1 MMQLTM
7 YIDGKWKNPSK
18 DNKRDIINPA
28 NGEVIAEAAEGTAE
42 DAKEAISQAKRA
54 FQDGEW
60 PEMAPAERAE
70 YLYRIAAKLDENHD
84 ELTRLETL
92 DNGKTHTEASF
103 DVTEA
108 ADCFRYYAGLIRAPE
123 GQAVDAPESTHTMVV
138 HEPVGVCGLIVPWN
152 FPLLMSVWK
161 MAPALAA
168 GNTVILK
175 PSEITPVTAVKL
187 FEIFDEAGLPDGVA
201 NLLLGHGAV
210 VGNELATSH
219 DVDKISFTG
228 GTETGRAIMKSAAGN
243 LKKISLELGGK
254 SPNIVFQDADLDTA
268 VDHALFGIYFGAGQV
283 CSSGSRIL
291 VEESIHDVFVE
302 RFAERAKKITVGPGS
317 DPASEMGP
325 LVSEDHMN
333 KVLSYIAKGK
343 EEGANLVCGGNRV
356 QTGALKDGY
365 FVEPTAFTDTTETMR
380 IVQEEIFGP
389 VAVFQTFKDEQDAI
403 RVANNT
409 DYGLAGSVFT
419 QDSAKALRVI
429 KKVRAGITWV
439 NTYHTN
445 FNDFPWGGYK
455 QSGIGR
461 GLGKYGLEEF
471 QEVKQININ
480 LQPEPTGWF
489 SE

>member
-1 MMQLTM
+1 M
-7 YIDGKWKNPSK
+7 
-18 DNKRDIINPA
+18 
-28 NGEVIAEAAEGTAE
+28 IAEAAEGTAE

-243 LKKISLELGGK
+243 LK
-254 SPNIVFQDADLDTA
+254 NFT
-268 VDHALFGIYFGAGQV
+268 GAGRKV
-283 CSSGSRIL
+283 TEYRLSGR
-291 VEESIHDVFVE
+291 
-302 RFAERAKKITVGPGS
+302 GPG
-317 DPASEMGP
+317 
-325 LVSEDHMN
+325 
-333 KVLSYIAKGK
+333 Y
-343 EEGANLVCGGNRV
+343 R
-356 QTGALKDGY
+356 
-365 FVEPTAFTDTTETMR
+365 R
-380 IVQEEIFGP
+380 
-389 VAVFQTFKDEQDAI
+389 
-403 RVANNT
+403 
-409 DYGLAGSVFT
+409 
-419 QDSAKALRVI
+419 
-429 KKVRAGITWV
+429 
-439 NTYHTN
+439 
-445 FNDFPWGGYK
+445 
-455 QSGIGR
+455 
-461 GLGKYGLEEF
+461 
-471 QEVKQININ
+471 
-480 LQPEPTGWF
+480 
-489 SE
+489 